1 MFTANQ
7 TLESTRPKD
16 TIRLLFR
23 VSNVSKGY
31 PYGRKGKIKVLER
44 LNLCIIKGSI
54 TGIVGVSGC
63 GKTTLLHILGATD
76 RPDSGEVICEGMRL
90 QYDNKR
96 QMERFRM
103 NVVARIFQDLNLASH
118 LNVIRNVMFPL
129 DIRGESKTR
138 ARIKALQ
145 SLANVGLLGN
155 GPHNKSK
162 SRIYNL
168 SGGERQRVAI
178 ARALASGARVILAD
192 EPTGNIDSNTTIKIM
207 DLLRDINM
215 KMGVSMVFVSHDKKI
230 AKDYCRFII
239 DLEHVKENPPKTVF
253 YGVPAERYETA
264 ENFRVH

>member
-1 MFTANQ
+1 M
-7 TLESTRPKD
+7 
-16 TIRLLFR
+16 LFR
-23 VSNVSKGY
+23 LSNVSKGY
-31 PYGRKGKIKVLER
+31 PYGRKGRIKVLEG
-44 LNLCIIKGSI
+44 LNLCIIKGPI

-90 QYDNKR
+90 QYDDKM

-129 DIRGESKTR
+129 DVRGESKTR

-145 SLANVGLLGN
+145 SLASVGLLGN
-155 GPHNKSK
+155 GSHNKSK

-178 ARALASGARVILAD
+178 AKALASGAKVILAD
-192 EPTGNIDSNTTIKIM
+192 EPTGNLDSYNTIKIM
-207 DLLRDINM
+207 DLLRDINRE
-215 KMGVSMVFVSHDKKI
+215 KGVSVVFISHDTRI
-230 AKDYCRFII
+230 AKDYGQFII

-264 ENFRVH
+264 EKFRVH